1 MNAVPESL
9 SVKIAVG
16 LMMAIVGII
25 LSWLWLM
32 QQQIMM
38 QQVTDSDA
46 LGKISVLENRILTLK
61 DVGSTSA
68 QQAVI
73 NVHKIEQELVGLN
86 NKVATKDDINRIEK
100 RLDRIEQKK

>member
-1 MNAVPESL
+1 
-9 SVKIAVG
+9 
-16 LMMAIVGII
+16 MMAIVGII

-46 LGKISVLENRILTLK
+46 SGKISVLENRISSLK

-68 QQAVI
+68 QQAI
-73 NVHKIEQELVGLN
+73 IDVHKIEQELIGLN
-86 NKVATKDDINRIEK
+86 SKVATKDDINRIEK
-100 RLDRIEQKK
+100 RLDRIEQKGK